1 MGQNHVK
8 KLSKFQ
14 KFQLS
19 TFFFLTWSSNKGKTN
34 SVRFDMTYSKELQ
47 QKMKMLDKVIFNK
60 N

>member
-19 TFFFLTWSSNKGKTN
+19 TFFFFDLVIKQGKN
-34 SVRFDMTYSKELQ
+34 E
-47 QKMKMLDKVIFNK
+47 
-60 N
+60 